1 MKSGTMVER
10 RDQVLIGR
18 LSLEDCAAST
28 FFNRCPSTNGPFF
41 NERDILGFSAD
52 LLAITTLHDHGVR
65 ALVLAGPITLGEL
78 APRRNRMPLG
88 AGSTLSAA
96 MRVVDRVHRHPA
108 HRRADSAPAHRAGLA
123 ELAQIVLLVADLA
136 DRGPALEQNL
146 SDLAGAQPDLGVA
159 SLARQQLHRGA
170 GRARQ
175 LRAFARHHL
184 DAMNGRAHRDIAQRE
199 RVADPDRRFLS
210 ALDLGPDAQAAR
222 GDDVTALAVG
232 VTQQRQ
238 MGGAVWIVFDALDLG
253 DDAVLVATE
262 IDHAVMLLVPAALV
276 AGRDATKV
284 VAAGPPDLA
293 LGQRGQRPSFVKIGT
308 DDLDQSAPPRGSG
321 LDLDQRHLLH
331 LFPEIDFLAG
341 LQTNVGLAQV
351 AAPAGRAP
359 ELLFLAAP
367 VQDLHLVDLHL
378 EQQLHRRLDL
388 LASGVLDNFE
398 RDLVV

>member
-210 ALDLGPDAQAAR
+210 ALDLGADTQSTR
-222 GDDVTALAVG
+222 G
-232 VTQQRQ
+232 
-238 MGGAVWIVFDALDLG
+238 
-253 DDAVLVATE
+253 DAVLVATE

-308 DDLDQSAPPRGSG
+308 DDLDQSAPPR
-321 LDLDQRHLLH
+321 R
-331 LFPEIDFLAG
+331 
-341 LQTNVGLAQV
+341 
-351 AAPAGRAP
+351 
-359 ELLFLAAP
+359 
-367 VQDLHLVDLHL
+367 
-378 EQQLHRRLDL
+378 RRL
-388 LASGVLDNFE
+388 
-398 RDLVV
+398 